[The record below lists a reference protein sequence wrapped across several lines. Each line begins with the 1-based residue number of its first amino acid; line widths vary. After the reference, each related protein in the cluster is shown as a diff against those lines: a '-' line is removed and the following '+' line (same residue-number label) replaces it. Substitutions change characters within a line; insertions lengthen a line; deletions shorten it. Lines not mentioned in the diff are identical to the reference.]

1 MKSRILTF
9 HPAAR
14 VDLGRAWLL
23 VAQNDGEERA
33 HALFARLEAF
43 CLGLAEFAEVGTRHD
58 DRYKG
63 LRSVGVP
70 GLRTATVLFLV
81 RPEIVTVI
89 RVGYLGQ
96 NVWHDLPQPA
106 NDNNER

>member
-1 MKSRILTF
+1 MKSRILAF

-14 VDLGRAWLL
+14 GDLGRAWLL

-33 HALFARLEAF
+33 NALLARLEAF
-43 CLGLAEFAEVGTRHD
+43 CLSLAEFAEIGTRHD
-58 DRYKG
+58 DRYQG

-70 GLRTATVLFLV
+70 GLRTATVLFLI

-106 NDNNER
+106 NDNNKR